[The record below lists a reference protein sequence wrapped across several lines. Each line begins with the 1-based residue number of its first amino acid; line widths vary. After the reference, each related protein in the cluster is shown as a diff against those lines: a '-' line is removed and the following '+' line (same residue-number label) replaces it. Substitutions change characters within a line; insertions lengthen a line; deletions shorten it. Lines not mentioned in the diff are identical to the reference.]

1 MEDFYKE
8 ICKIESELMII
19 DLQSSA
25 DNITLKDIDIAMNI
39 IRNWKIE
46 FKKIQSMKDIKK
58 ELSW

>member
-58 ELSW
+58 ELS

>member
-8 ICKIESELMII
+8 ICKIESELMIV
-19 DLQSSA
+19 DLQSSV

-46 FKKIQSMKDIKK
+46 FKKLLKDKK
-58 ELSW
+58 RS

>member
-19 DLQSSA
+19 DLQSSE

-58 ELSW
+58 EF

>member
-46 FKKIQSMKDIKK
+46 FKKIQSTKDIKK
-58 ELSW
+58 ELA